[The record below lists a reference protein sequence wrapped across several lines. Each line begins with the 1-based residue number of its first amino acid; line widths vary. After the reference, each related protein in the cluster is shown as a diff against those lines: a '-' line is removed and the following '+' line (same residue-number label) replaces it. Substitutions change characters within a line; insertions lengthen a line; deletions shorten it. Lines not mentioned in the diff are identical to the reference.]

1 MSITT
6 ISNCTTDLRID
17 KLSEQYKM
25 KRDKNLQEL
34 SRDHHH
40 GLLLGWK
47 IRQGLKLQVDPQLIV
62 DYIRYFFESALSQHF
77 EEEETQIL
85 TYLQDDN
92 ALKFRTVNDH
102 RAIKS
107 MVEALSDNEKEP
119 AAFLKIAE
127 LLDDHIR
134 FEERELFPYLQEQLS
149 SEQLNEIGIAIHSIH
164 KPFVDTFHTQFWS
177 LRQN

>member
-1 MSITT
+1 
-6 ISNCTTDLRID
+6 
-17 KLSEQYKM
+17 M

-47 IRQGLKLQVDPQLIV
+47 IRQGLKLQADPALIV
-62 DYIRYFFESALSQHF
+62 EYIRYFFESALLPHF

-92 ALKFRTVNDH
+92 AHKIRTLNDH
-102 RAIKS
+102 RAITS
-107 MVEALSDNEKEP
+107 LVEALSDSEKEP

-127 LLDDHIR
+127 LLDEHIR
-134 FEERELFPYLQEQLS
+134 FEERELFPYLQDQLN
-149 SEQLNEIGIAIHSIH
+149 SEQLNEIGIAIDSMH
-164 KPFVDTFHTQFWS
+164 KPFVDTFHSQFWNS
-177 LRQN
+177 RLN